1 MWVGMEQAAT
11 LVSHRRLVLPVSANV
26 RLRQGSSARA
36 TWILQE
42 APGGT
47 TITVGAD
54 STCDWQIRAA
64 FVPPQAF
71 SLRLLDGEVRVQ
83 AGHDQSVLLNG
94 KLLGEGWVAV
104 PSGARIDVGLA
115 RVEVTTG
122 YATGSFAPPPPPR
135 AAFITSAVQ
144 QALRSAPPLTS
155 EALPT
160 SQRNDDADLQLEQ
173 ALRGWTPEESGAFE
187 VHRRRDSSP
196 ALLEHDRSGDKGAL
210 RRYALMGVATAC
222 AYGGWLA
229 LLDHL

>member
-1 MWVGMEQAAT
+1 MEQAAT
-11 LVSHRRLVLPVSANV
+11 LVTHRRSVLPISASV

-47 TITVGAD
+47 TIRVGAD

-83 AGHDQSVLLNG
+83 AGRDQSVLLNG

-122 YATGSFAPPPPPR
+122 YDTGSFASPQLRAATFVTGGSEPPR
-135 AAFITSAVQ
+135 RVSH
-144 QALRSAPPLTS
+144 PPLF
-155 EALPT
+155 EALPA
-160 SQRNDDADLQLEQ
+160 SDPQESDRQLH
-173 ALRGWTPEESGAFE
+173 AMLGWAPPEESGEFE

-196 ALLEHDRSGDKGAL
+196 ALLDNDRSSDKGAL

>member
-1 MWVGMEQAAT
+1 MEQAAT
-11 LVSHRRLVLPVSANV
+11 LVSHRRVLPVSANV

-71 SLRLLDGEVRVQ
+71 ALRLLDGEVRVQ
-83 AGHDQSVLLNG
+83 AGRDQSVLLNG

-122 YATGSFAPPPPPR
+122 YASGSFAPPPPR
-135 AAFITSAVQ
+135 AAFITTAVEPARRTSQ
-144 QALRSAPPLTS
+144 PAPVEGRRDSEPTPDAELEEALRSW
-155 EALPT
+155 
-160 SQRNDDADLQLEQ
+160 R
-173 ALRGWTPEESGAFE
+173 RPEESGEFE
-187 VHRRRDSSP
+187 VHTRRDSSP
-196 ALLEHDRSGDKGAL
+196 ALLDHDRSGDKGAL

-222 AYGGWLA
+222 A
-229 LLDHL
+229 